1 MTSHAP
7 MTPRESSD
15 PAPTADAATPPLEQL
30 PTLRVAVLGAG
41 TVGSE
46 VLRLIQQQGE
56 DLAQRIG
63 GRLEV
68 IGVAVRDL
76 ERDRGEHVPT
86 ELLTADASSLVREA
100 DLVVELMGGIEPAR
114 SLLLEAMAHGAS
126 VVTANKALLAQDGAE
141 LYEAADEHGV
151 DLYFEAAVAGAIPLV
166 RPVRESLA
174 GDRIQRVLGIVNGT
188 TNYILDAMTRTGA
201 SFEDALATAQELGYA
216 EADPTADVQG
226 HDAAAKAS
234 ILASLAFH
242 TRVRAADVHCEG
254 ITAVTAQD
262 IIAAERMGRVIKL
275 LSIVE
280 RIEEEAGERVSARVY
295 PALIP
300 ENHPLA
306 SVSEAFNAVFI
317 EADAAGSLMFYGQ
330 GAGGSPTASAVLGD
344 LVSVARARVR
354 GGVGPRESRY
364 AGLDVVPLTE
374 LRSAFYLSLTVE
386 DRPGVLAE
394 IAGTLSEYG
403 ISISTIHQEPLG
415 AQEEGRGASAHIGIS
430 THRALESAMDAA
442 LDRFSTS
449 AAVLSIDS
457 ILRIEGD

>member
-1 MTSHAP
+1 MSQHASGSP
-7 MTPRESSD
+7 EPGEQSSPR
-15 PAPTADAATPPLEQL
+15 AL
-30 PTLRVAVLGAG
+30 PTRHVAVLGAG

-46 VLRLIQQQGE
+46 VLRLISEQGGE
-56 DLAQRIG
+56 LAHRVG

-76 ERDRGEHVPT
+76 DRDRGEHVPAA
-86 ELLTADASSLVREA
+86 LLTEDAASLVHQA
-100 DLVVELMGGIEPAR
+100 DLVIEVMGGIEPAR
-114 SLLLEAMAHGAS
+114 SLLLDAMAHGAS
-126 VVTANKALLAQDGAE
+126 VVTANKALLAQDGAT
-141 LYEAADEHGV
+141 LYEAADVHGV

-201 SFEDALATAQELGYA
+201 SFDDALATAQQLGYA
-216 EADPTADVQG
+216 EADPTADIEG

-242 TRVRAADVHCEG
+242 SRVRLADVHCEG
-254 ITAVTAQD
+254 ITTVSAQD
-262 IIAAERMGRVIKL
+262 IAAAARMGRTIKL

-280 RIEEEAGERVSARVY
+280 RIEEENGERISARVY

-300 ENHPLA
+300 EEHPLA
-306 SVSEAFNAVFI
+306 SVSEAYNAVFI

-330 GAGGSPTASAVLGD
+330 GAGGAPTASAILGD
-344 LVSVARARVR
+344 VVSAARARVH

-364 AGLDVVPLTE
+364 AELESIPLEE
-374 LRSAFYLSLTVE
+374 LRSAFYVSLTVE

-394 IAGTLSEYG
+394 IAGTLSGYG
-403 ISISTIHQEPLG
+403 ISISTIHQELIE
-415 AQEEGRGASAHIGIS
+415 QEEETEGPLRAHIGIS
-430 THRALESAMDAA
+430 THRALESAMTAS
-442 LDRFSTS
+442 LDVFSST
-449 AAVLSIDS
+449 ATVLSIDS
-457 ILRIEGD
+457 ILRIEGE